1 MFREA
6 GAPGPFLTR
15 VATSS
20 RETEFEEDLEGA
32 MLTSLRA
39 LSRELGE
46 KQERSRWLYG
56 EA

>member
-1 MFREA
+1 VKQARPALFSL
-6 GAPGPFLTR
+6 GW
-15 VATSS
+15 ATSS
-20 RETEFEEDLEGA
+20 REAEFEEDLEGA

-56 EA
+56 KA